1 MDSTARST
9 AHQWFI
15 IRIGKLRSK
24 VIGEPVSPSKIYTL
38 GYWCIGLCIPTILFN
53 NILGPSLSR
62 DLALGFFYCTV
73 AIWAVA
79 FLIEASSR
87 AIKVIENK
95 YFLAILGLTSIGVI
109 KISAIWAG
117 RIVNTI
123 TGTDPSE
130 LPDAVAALQL
140 VLVPISWTYVAI
152 VLLTLSLFS
161 LLTFGPLWSMMLH
174 SRKQAMDFFA
184 RLVVT
189 ATITTLAL
197 TSSDYLRK
205 ESLTS
210 GKFLILSAEYFED
223 SRCKNLEPGDIVAR
237 IESGLSIYSTKHDKF
252 RFSTCEY

>member
-1 MDSTARST
+1 M
-9 AHQWFI
+9 
-15 IRIGKLRSK
+15 
-24 VIGEPVSPSKIYTL
+24 V
-38 GYWCIGLCIPTILFN
+38 
-53 NILGPSLSR
+53 
-62 DLALGFFYCTV
+62 
-73 AIWAVA
+73 
-79 FLIEASSR
+79 
-87 AIKVIENK
+87 
-95 YFLAILGLTSIGVI
+95 
-109 KISAIWAG
+109 
-117 RIVNTI
+117 
-123 TGTDPSE
+123 
-130 LPDAVAALQL
+130 
-140 VLVPISWTYVAI
+140 
-152 VLLTLSLFS
+152 
-161 LLTFGPLWSMMLH
+161 MMLH